1 MAGCISVERILS
13 KLDEYLNKNDYV
25 SAERHLRYWLAEAVG
40 GCDVRT
46 ELLIRNE
53 LMGLMRKLSRR
64 DDALEC
70 VDAALS
76 LIEREGIGEQVGA
89 ATSFLNSA
97 TVYKA
102 FGEAEKGM
110 SLFERARAIY
120 ERELDARDSRLGGL
134 YNNMALALV
143 DLSRFDEA
151 RELYSRA
158 IEIMMANGGELEVAI
173 TYLNMASAAESE
185 LGLLDADETICELL
199 DKARELLEN
208 ATERDGY
215 YAFVCVKCASVF
227 DYYGQFLYAGE
238 LEARARRIYEDNE
251 GA

>member
-1 MAGCISVERILS
+1 MDISRILE
-13 KLDEYLNKNDYV
+13 KLDGYLGKDDY
-25 SAERHLRYWLAEAVG
+25 SAAENHLLYWLSEAEAG
-40 GCDVRT
+40 KDFRGM
-46 ELLIRNE
+46 LLMRNE
-53 LMGLMRKLSRR
+53 LMGLYRKLGRESEAIACANT
-64 DDALEC
+64 ALGIIE
-70 VDAALS
+70 VQNLS
-76 LIEREGIGEQVGA
+76 DNIGA
-89 ATSFLNSA
+89 ATTFLNTA

-102 FGEAEKGM
+102 FGMAEKAVP
-110 SLFERARAIY
+110 LFAKAKNIY
-120 ERELDARDSRLGGL
+120 ESNLEENDERFGGL

-199 DKARELLEN
+199 DKARELLEGE
-208 ATERDGY
+208 TKRDGY
-215 YAFVCVKCASVF
+215 YAFVCEKCASVF
-227 DYYGQFLYAGE
+227 DYYGQFLYAKE